1 VKRADFD
8 PRKNFAKTHPR
19 EFHPL
24 FSPALTRIKTMDR
37 YAVLGQ
43 PVAHSLSP
51 RIHALFAEQTSATIE
66 YLAIETAPDA
76 LAGTLSR
83 LHAEAYAGLNLTLPH
98 KIAAVLLCESLSE
111 RAQVA
116 GSVNTLVRTHSGW
129 HGDNTDGVG
138 LIRDLRQNL
147 GLNLTGQ
154 RILLLGAGG
163 AARGVLL
170 PLLAEDPAELVIAG
184 RTPWKPEALAAEFKS
199 HHAVRPCTF
208 LALKGDCFDLV
219 INATSAGHS
228 GAVPALPPN
237 VFKPNALAY
246 DLSYGKAAA
255 PFLSR
260 AEVLDAARMFDGLGM
275 LVEQAAAAFA
285 LWRGVKPETAR
296 VLAALRG

>member
-1 VKRADFD
+1 
-8 PRKNFAKTHPR
+8 
-19 EFHPL
+19 
-24 FSPALTRIKTMDR
+24 MDR

-51 RIHALFAEQTSATIE
+51 RIHALFAEQIDAKLE

-76 LAGTLSR
+76 LAETLSR

-98 KIAAVLLCESLSE
+98 KIAAIELCESLGE
-111 RAQVA
+111 RAKVA
-116 GSVNTLVRTHSGW
+116 GSVNTLVRTNSGW
-129 HGDNTDGVG
+129 HGDNTDGAG
-138 LIRDLRQNL
+138 LVRDLRQNL
-147 GLNLTGQ
+147 GLNLAGQ

-163 AARGVLL
+163 AARGVLQ
-170 PLLAEDPAELVIAG
+170 PLLEEAPAELVIAG

-199 HHAVRPCTF
+199 HCALRPCTF
-208 LALKGDCFDLV
+208 LALKGDRFDLV

-228 GAVPALPPN
+228 GALPALPPN
-237 VFKPNALAY
+237 LFKPNALAY
-246 DLSYGKAAA
+246 DLSYGKAAVL
-255 PFLSR
+255 FLAR
-260 AEVLDAARMFDGLGM
+260 AETLGAIRTFDGLGM